1 MVSDAVSGLLDEAG
15 RDPLLADALRQAPT
29 VEDAVR
35 VAAEHGIVVTAEQL
49 QEVSAPG
56 QLSDADLELVAS
68 GAINQIFPTAPWV
81 AC

>member
-1 MVSDAVSGLLDEAG
+1 
-15 RDPLLADALRQAPT
+15 
-29 VEDAVR
+29 

-56 QLSDADLELVAS
+56 QLSDADLELVAG